1 MRHPKRHLREFLDEE
16 LPARRRAAV
25 QAHLSRC
32 AACRCTVEEERRLR
46 SRLKAMRVPA
56 PREDL
61 ASRIVAD
68 NAAAGRP
75 ESAAGRGRGR
85 YAVAVGGI
93 LTLVSGVVLAGA
105 YILGSIAE
113 EPLSAPQQAH
123 LLAGWNQLAE
133 QRPGNLTPDDVQELR
148 DAGWSCPELGA
159 LGFTLVSART
169 LQVAGHPAV
178 AMELTRNG
186 QSLTVYEQRPRQG
199 GPSPE
204 VLHAVS
210 GEPVGSEG
218 FSTPSGAPATT
229 PRIWR
234 DEARPGEV
242 VLSARNVTY
251 TLKSSVP
258 EETLS
263 SVVGELSISE
273 SARLLVPAR
282 DPDSG
287 AVDRVLHGLALL
299 AGTGRSL

>member
-25 QAHLSRC
+25 QTHLSRC
-32 AACRCTVEEERRLR
+32 AACRCQVEEERRLR
-46 SRLKAMRVPA
+46 SRLKALKVPS

-68 NAAAGRP
+68 SAAAGV
-75 ESAAGRGRGR
+75 SAVPAGRRRGG
-85 YAVAVGGI
+85 YAVAIGGI
-93 LTLVSGVVLAGA
+93 LTMVSGFVLAGA
-105 YILGSIAE
+105 YVLGSLAD

-133 QRPGNLTPDDVQELR
+133 QRSLSSGEVEHLR
-148 DAGWSCPELGA
+148 AAGWSCPELTE
-159 LGFTLVSART
+159 LGFTLASART

-178 AMELTRNG
+178 ALELTRNG
-186 QSLTVYEQRPRQG
+186 ESLTIYEQRPRQG
-199 GPSPE
+199 E
-204 VLHAVS
+204 ANAQVLHAVS
-210 GEPVGSEG
+210 GKPVDEEG
-218 FSTPSGAPATT
+218 FSAPDSAPATA
-229 PRIWR
+229 PRVWR
-234 DEARPGEV
+234 DAARPGEA

-251 TLKSSVP
+251 TLAASVP

-263 SVVGELSISE
+263 SVVGELSLSE

-287 AVDRVLHGLALL
+287 AVDRVLRGLALL
-299 AGTGRSL
+299 AGAGRSL

>member
-32 AACRCTVEEERRLR
+32 AACRCQVEEERRLR
-46 SRLKAMRVPA
+46 SRLKAMKVPS

-68 NAAAGRP
+68 SAAAGEPR
-75 ESAAGRGRGR
+75 ERTGQGRGR
-85 YAVAVGGI
+85 YAVAIGGI
-93 LTLVSGVVLAGA
+93 LTLVSGFVLAGA
-105 YILGSIAE
+105 YVLGSLAE

-133 QRPGNLTPDDVQELR
+133 QRSLSAEEVGNLR
-148 DAGWSCPELGA
+148 ASGWSCPELTE
-159 LGFTLVSART
+159 LGFTLASART

-178 AMELTRNG
+178 ALELKRNG
-186 QSLTVYEQRPRQG
+186 ESITVYEQRPRQG
-199 GPSPE
+199 DANPE

-210 GEPVGSEG
+210 GKPVAEEG
-218 FSTPSGAPATT
+218 FSAPAGT
-229 PRIWR
+229 PATAPRVWR
-234 DEARPGEV
+234 DESRPGEA

-251 TLKSSVP
+251 TLAASVP

-263 SVVGELSISE
+263 SVVGELSLSE

-282 DPDSG
+282 NPDSG
-287 AVDRVLHGLALL
+287 AVDRVLNGLALL
-299 AGTGRSL
+299 AGAGRSL

>member
-1 MRHPKRHLREFLDEE
+1 MRHPKRHLREFLDDE

-25 QAHLSRC
+25 QVHLSRC
-32 AACRCTVEEERRLR
+32 AACRCQVEEERRLR
-46 SRLKAMRVPA
+46 SRLKAMKVPS

-68 NAAAGRP
+68 
-75 ESAAGRGRGR
+75 SAAVREPQDQPGRGRGR
-85 YAVAVGGI
+85 YAVAIGGI
-93 LTLVSGVVLAGA
+93 LTMVSGFVLAGA
-105 YILGSIAE
+105 YVLGSLAE

-133 QRPGNLTPDDVQELR
+133 QRSLSAEEVENLRT
-148 DAGWSCPELGA
+148 AGWSCPELTE
-159 LGFTLVSART
+159 LGFTLASART

-178 AMELTRNG
+178 ALELKRNG
-186 QSLTVYEQRPRQG
+186 ESITVYEQRPRQG
-199 GPSPE
+199 DANPE

-210 GEPVGSEG
+210 GRPVAEEG
-218 FSTPSGAPATT
+218 FSAPAGAPATA

-234 DEARPGEV
+234 DESRPGEA

-251 TLKSSVP
+251 TLASSVP

-263 SVVGELSISE
+263 SVVGELSLSE

-282 DPDSG
+282 DANSG
-287 AVDRVLHGLALL
+287 AVDRVLHGLAML
-299 AGTGRSL
+299 AGAGRSL

>member
-1 MRHPKRHLREFLDEE
+1 
-16 LPARRRAAV
+16 
-25 QAHLSRC
+25 
-32 AACRCTVEEERRLR
+32 
-46 SRLKAMRVPA
+46 MRVPA

-68 NAAAGRP
+68 NAASGNQY
-75 ESAAGRGRGR
+75 AATSHGRGR
-85 YAVAVGGI
+85 YAVAIGGI
-93 LTLVSGVVLAGA
+93 LTMVSGFVLAGA
-105 YILGSIAE
+105 YVLGSIAD

-133 QRPGNLTPDDVQELR
+133 QRAGGLSAEDVQELR
-148 DAGWSCPELGA
+148 DAGWSCPELDT
-159 LGFTLVSART
+159 LGFTLASART

-178 AMELTRNG
+178 ALELTRNG
-186 QSLTVYEQRPRQG
+186 ESITVYEQRPRQG
-199 GPSPE
+199 DANPE

-210 GEPVGSEG
+210 GKPVAEEG
-218 FSTPSGAPATT
+218 FSAPSGAPATT

-234 DEARPGEV
+234 DEARPGEA

-251 TLKSSVP
+251 TLESSAP

-263 SVVGELSISE
+263 SAVGELSLSE

-287 AVDRVLHGLALL
+287 PVDRVLHGLALL
-299 AGTGRSL
+299 AGAGRSL

>member
-1 MRHPKRHLREFLDEE
+1 MRHPKRHLRAFLDEE

-25 QAHLSRC
+25 QTHLSRC
-32 AACRCTVEEERRLR
+32 AACRCAVEEERRLR
-46 SRLKAMRVPA
+46 SRLRALKVPA

-68 NAAAGRP
+68 SASRP
-75 ESAAGRGRGR
+75 QCAPGPGRGR
-85 YAVAVGGI
+85 YAVAIGGI
-93 LTLVSGVVLAGA
+93 LTMVSGFVLAGA
-105 YILGSIAE
+105 YILGSIAD

-133 QRPGNLTPDDVQELR
+133 QRSGGLSAEDVQDLR
-148 DAGWSCPELGA
+148 NAGWSCPELDG
-159 LGFTLVSART
+159 LGFTLASART

-186 QSLTVYEQRPRQG
+186 ETLTVYEQRPREG
-199 GPSPE
+199 DTNPE

-210 GEPVGSEG
+210 GRPVAEEG
-218 FSTPSGAPATT
+218 FYAVTRTADTAP
-229 PRIWR
+229 RVWK
-234 DEARPGEV
+234 DETRPGEA

-251 TLKSSVP
+251 TLRSSVP

-263 SVVGELSISE
+263 SVVGELSLSE

-287 AVDRVLHGLALL
+287 AVDRVLNGLALL
-299 AGTGRSL
+299 SGAGRSL